1 MKPENVLVD
10 HETDQV
16 KVIDLGEAVRA
27 PIDEIVPP
35 PADLE
40 FAAPESVLGRPTG
53 SCTDMWAVGVF
64 IYVLLRY
71 SLEITYLL
79 FKSTSLFTYILIT
92 YFFLLHCVL
101 LILITLVD
109 CRHFWTTP
117 WKKLPPTFSN
127 AISVFPTNI
136 SK

>member
-1 MKPENVLVD
+1 MFAYLSEKTEYTEATATRYTCQLLSALRWLHRRGRAHLDVKPENVLVD

-53 SCTDMWAVGVF
+53 PYTDMWAVGVF

-71 SLEITYLL
+71 SPEIVV
-79 FKSTSLFTYILIT
+79 
-92 YFFLLHCVL
+92 H
-101 LILITLVD
+101 
-109 CRHFWTTP
+109 
-117 WKKLPPTFSN
+117 
-127 AISVFPTNI
+127 
-136 SK
+136 